1 MMDNM
6 KKIISIFILA
16 VMAVSCSFLDYNEYS
31 GYDKDDVYE
40 SFDRVQKS
48 LTHIY
53 SHVPT
58 AYSTIDG
65 AMRAAACDEAI
76 YVNNLCSI
84 YSMNDGSWS
93 ASKTFD
99 TRYGLYSAIRSI
111 NLFLEETKGE
121 EFDYLKNLE
130 AYENYM
136 AEF

>member
-1 MMDNM
+1 M
-6 KKIISIFILA
+6 KRTLSIISLA
-16 VMAVSCSFLDYNEYS
+16 VATVSCSFLDYNEYS

-111 NLFLEETKGE
+111 NLFQYKCLYFG
-121 EFDYLKNLE
+121 N
-130 AYENYM
+130 M
-136 AEF
+136 A